1 MLYTKNHETRVVLL
15 KGMVLQLLREI
26 NRVRRLDRELL
37 FPGKNPQSPVVF
49 QKHWVKVLSA
59 AQVKD
64 FRFHDLR
71 HTAASN
77 LAMNGASLMEISEI
91 LGHKTLLMVK
101 RYTHLT
107 ESHTSG
113 VVEKI
118 KKCSVDE
125 VFFREGTICVAQRKR
140 PRSR

>member
-1 MLYTKNHETRVVLL
+1 LLYTKKDETRVVPL
-15 KGMVLQLLREI
+15 KGMALQLLREM
-26 NRVRRLDRELL
+26 NRVRRLDTDLL

-71 HTAASN
+71 HTAAFN

-91 LGHKTLLMVK
+91 LGHKALLIVK
-101 RYTHLT
+101 RYAHLT

-113 VVEKI
+113 IVEI
-118 KKCSVDE
+118 MNKKML
-125 VFFREGTICVAQRKR
+125 G
-140 PRSR
+140 

>member
-1 MLYTKNHETRVVLL
+1 MLYTKKDETRVVPL
-15 KGMVLQLLREI
+15 KGMALQLLREM
-26 NRVRRLDRELL
+26 NRVRRLDTDLL

-71 HTAASN
+71 HTAAFN
-77 LAMNGASLMEISEI
+77 LAMNGASINGDLRNSRAQGVIDCEKVRTFDRI
-91 LGHKTLLMVK
+91 
-101 RYTHLT
+101 THLRN
-107 ESHTSG
+107 SR
-113 VVEKI
+113 KM

-125 VFFREGTICVAQRKR
+125 VFFRKGTICVPQRKR

>member
-1 MLYTKNHETRVVLL
+1 MLYTKKDETRVVPL
-15 KGMVLQLLREI
+15 KGMALQLLREM
-26 NRVRRLDRELL
+26 NRVRRLDTDLL

-71 HTAASN
+71 HTAAFN

-101 RYTHLT
+101 RYAHLT
-107 ESHTSG
+107 ESHTSEI
-113 VVEKI
+113 VEI
-118 KKCSVDE
+118 MNKKML
-125 VFFREGTICVAQRKR
+125 G
-140 PRSR
+140 